1 MWALDSENWYLIYF
15 ITNVEL
21 GGILGYPNF
30 YSPVIVGPAKKR
42 VVFAVS
48 GNPSSV
54 GSNIQL
60 SLVALSLNNGRRLWT
75 AEEPAT
81 SYYGMLLLD
90 MFSKRF

>member
-1 MWALDSENWYLIYF
+1 L
-15 ITNVEL
+15 NVEL

-60 SLVALSLNNGRRLWT
+60 SLVALSLNNGRLLWT

-81 SYYGMLLLD
+81 SYYGILLCLSIAT
-90 MFSKRF
+90 FSFILVSFYVDKT

>member
-1 MWALDSENWYLIYF
+1 M
-15 ITNVEL
+15 NVEL

-60 SLVALSLNNGRRLWT
+60 SLVALSLNNGRLLWT
-75 AEEPAT
+75 AKEPAT
-81 SYYGMLLLD
+81 SYYGILLCLSIAT
-90 MFSKRF
+90 FSFILVSFYVDKT